1 MVKDWMIVIVA
12 VVVLVL
18 VTIEVVKI
26 SQLPIMEVDIETQS
40 CYGMRFPPEYE
51 LVSCV
56 NIPDKYEV
64 VWVHRKT
71 CD

>member
-1 MVKDWMIVIVA
+1 MKHWLFIGVCIGVFILFAQA
-12 VVVLVL
+12 VS
-18 VTIEVVKI
+18 EYRA
-26 SQLPIMEVDIETQS
+26 LPVMEVDIETKA
-40 CYGMRFPPEYE
+40 CTGLRFPPDYE

-71 CD
+71 CE